1 MTMYDFHMLIQQ
13 LTFLSF
19 SPGVLVFVECIQLF
33 LLALRVSINCV
44 VSSFA

>member
-19 SPGVLVFVECIQLF
+19 SPGVLVFVQCIELF
-33 LLALRVSINCV
+33 LIALPVSINCA
-44 VSSFA
+44 VSSFT